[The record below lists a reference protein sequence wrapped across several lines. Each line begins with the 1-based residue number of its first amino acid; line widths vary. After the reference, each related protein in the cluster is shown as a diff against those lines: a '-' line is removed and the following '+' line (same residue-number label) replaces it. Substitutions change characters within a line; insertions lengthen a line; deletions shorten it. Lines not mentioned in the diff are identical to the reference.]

1 MRGVTPPQ
9 VTATCLIPRRFFLP
23 TRPRYDTRYR
33 RLSTCRRLFHEQTC
47 LSSLHTPHTP
57 HSFFFRT
64 AKGRAKTART
74 PHTLVRQ
81 HTRSTHSCETAHTHH
96 TLVWLLT
103 HALVQDRMHSTHSC
117 ETAHTH
123 HTLVWPLT
131 HAFRTHFTAH
141 SSIARVPPRRHIYS
155 LYQRCSI
162 CCLSSI

>member
-1 MRGVTPPQ
+1 MRGIRTTRARMRAVTPPQ

-33 RLSTCRRLFHEQTC
+33 RLSTCRRLFHEQNC

-57 HSFFFRT
+57 HTFFFRT

-96 TLVWLLT
+96 TLL
-103 HALVQDRMHSTHSC
+103 
-117 ETAHTH
+117 
-123 HTLVWPLT
+123 WPLT

-141 SSIARVPPRRHIYS
+141 SSIARVPPPKAY
-155 LYQRCSI
+155 LLSI
-162 CCLSSI
+162 PTMFYLLSI